1 MNRRSFLALV
11 LSLSVFSAAFAQQ
24 QQQPQPAPHTTVSS
38 PEDEDVVK
46 ITTNLVQVDAVVTDR
61 SGKVVTDLA
70 PSDFQIFEDGHPQSI
85 TNFSFV
91 NTSAAPASTA
101 VKAATA
107 ATTPKGGAANVPVP
121 PARLRPEQVRRTIAL
136 VVDDLG
142 LSFESMHF
150 VRAGLRKFVA
160 EQMQEGDLVA
170 IIRTGG
176 GVGALQQFTTD
187 KQLLNAAIEH
197 INWDLRGR
205 SGFGAFAAIEN
216 DPLSNFANSR
226 PMVSGGSGSGV
237 SSQGLQNA
245 MGNQTPE
252 RDARNKANDFKEEV
266 FAVGTLGAI
275 NYVIRGLKDLPG
287 RKSVVLVSD
296 SLAIFSP
303 QGDAND
309 RVLEA
314 MRRLTDLANRASV
327 VIYTIDARGLP
338 VNLFQAQDQPQGVV
352 KLPDGTKVSGLS
364 APATAQNLTRRSQ
377 ELIRSQD
384 GLSYLAAQTGGF
396 FVNNNNYLN
405 DGLRIVMD
413 DQKGFYLIGYR
424 PGESTFDPRT
434 GRQRFHDI
442 AVRVTRPGLSV
453 RTRTGFFGISDEEA
467 KPVRSTAAEQ
477 LMAAITS
484 PFGSGDVDL
493 RLTSLFFNDAQS
505 GSFMRSLIYV
515 DARSLTFRE
524 QADGSRKAN
533 MDVVAVTFGAD
544 GMIVD
549 QRSTP
554 ETIVVRAEQYQQMLK
569 SGLIFGINLPIKKA
583 GAYQL
588 RVAVRDSASERVGS
602 ASQFIEVPRL
612 EQNRLTLSGIYLA
625 SNEQATLLQDRRRAV
640 PPPTLTNTGGGA
652 TFGELAPE
660 SGPAVRRFQA
670 GTVIDYGFEVYNPR
684 LDKATGRP
692 QLQTQ
697 VRLFQAARQVYAG
710 KMIPIIAAASYAR
723 RVAAIGHLQLGTN
736 LAAGEYILQV
746 IVVDKLAKEK
756 QQVAEQWI
764 DFEIK

>member
-1 MNRRSFLALV
+1 MNRRSLLALAV
-11 LSLSVFSAAFAQQ
+11 SLSLLSSVFA
-24 QQQPQPAPHTTVSS
+24 QQQPQPGADLTS
-38 PEDEDVVK
+38 PSVQDEDVVK
-46 ITTNLVQVDAVVTDR
+46 ITTNLVQIDAVVTDR

-70 PSDFQIFEDGHPQSI
+70 PSDFQIFEDGQPQPI

-91 NTSAAPASTA
+91 NTGADRPSAANNAT
-101 VKAATA
+101 TA
-107 ATTPKGGAANVPVP
+107 AAKTERKRDAVRVPVP

-150 VRAGLRKFVA
+150 VREGLRKFVA
-160 EQMQEGDLVA
+160 EQVQEGDLVA

-187 KQLLNAAIEH
+187 KQLLNSAIEN

-205 SGFGAFAAIEN
+205 SGFSAFAAIEN
-216 DPLSNFANSR
+216 DPLSNFAASR
-226 PMVSGGSGSGV
+226 PMISGGSGSGT

-245 MGNQTPE
+245 MGNQSA

-275 NYVIRGLKDLPG
+275 NYVIRGLTDLPG

-303 QGDAND
+303 TGDTND

-352 KLPDGTKVSGLS
+352 KLREGLKVSGLS
-364 APATAQNLTRRSQ
+364 APATAKNMTQRSQ

-384 GLSYLAAQTGGF
+384 GLNYLAAQTGGF
-396 FVNNNNYLN
+396 FINNNNYLN
-405 DGLRIVMD
+405 DGLRRVME

-424 PGESTFDPRT
+424 PSDATFDAKQ
-434 GRQRFHDI
+434 GRKRFHDI
-442 AVRVTRPGLSV
+442 TVKVTRPGLEV

-467 KPVRSTAAEQ
+467 KPVRSTPAEQ

-515 DARSLTFRE
+515 DARGLTFTE
-524 QADGSRKAN
+524 QSDGTRKAN
-533 MDVVAVTFGAD
+533 MDVVAVAFGDD
-544 GMIVD
+544 GTMVD
-549 QRSTP
+549 QRIIP
-554 ETIVVRAEQYQQMLK
+554 ESVVVSAEQYRNILK
-569 SGLIFGINLPIKKA
+569 SGLIFGINLPIRKP

-625 SNEQATLLQDRRRAV
+625 SNQQATTLLGREKDGL
-640 PPPTLTNTGGGA
+640 PPAMTSTGSDATL
-652 TFGELAPE
+652 GELDPE
-660 SGPAVRRFQA
+660 SGPAIRRFKA
-670 GTVIDYGFEVYNPR
+670 GSVIDYGFEVYNAR

-697 VRLFQAARQVYAG
+697 VRLYKDTKQVYAG
-710 KMIPIIAAASYAR
+710 RLIPIMGEAADAR
-723 RVAAIGHLQLGTN
+723 RVVAIGHLQLGTN
-736 LAAGEYILQV
+736 LAPGEYLLQV
-746 IVVDKLAKEK
+746 IVIDKLAKEK
-756 QQVAEQWI
+756 HQITQQWI

>member
-1 MNRRSFLALV
+1 MNRQTSLAFVLV
-11 LSLSVFSAAFAQQ
+11 MALLSSVFAQQ
-24 QQQPQPAPHTTVSS
+24 QQPSSRSTTSS
-38 PEDEDVVK
+38 AQDEDVVK

-61 SGKVVTDLA
+61 SGKIVTDLA
-70 PSDFQIFEDGHPQSI
+70 PEEFQIFEDGRSQPI

-91 NTSAAPASTA
+91 TTGGHDPSAAANRATI
-101 VKAATA
+101 AAE
-107 ATTPKGGAANVPVP
+107 PKRGETSVPLP
-121 PARLRPEQVRRTIAL
+121 PARLRPEQVRRTVAL

-150 VRAGLRKFVA
+150 VREGLRKFVD

-187 KQLLNAAIEH
+187 KQLLHAAIEH
-197 INWDLRGR
+197 INWDIRGR
-205 SGFGAFAAIEN
+205 SGYSAFAAIEN

-226 PMVSGGSGSGV
+226 PMVSGGSGSATM
-237 SSQGLQNA
+237 SQGLQNTLS
-245 MGNQTPE
+245 GQSPE
-252 RDARNKANDFKEEV
+252 YDARNKESDFKEEV

-296 SLAIFSP
+296 SLAIFTP

-327 VIYTIDARGLP
+327 VIYTIDARGLA
-338 VNLFQAQDQPQGVV
+338 VNLFQAQDQPQGIV

-364 APATAQNLTRRSQ
+364 APATAQNMARRSL

-384 GLSYLAAQTGGF
+384 GLNYLAAQTGGF
-396 FVNNNNYLN
+396 FVNNDNRVD
-405 DGLRIVMD
+405 DGLRRVLD
-413 DQKGFYLIGYR
+413 DQKGYYLIGYR
-424 PGESTFDPRT
+424 PEESTFDPKT
-434 GRQRFHDI
+434 GRKRFHDI
-442 AVRVTRPGLSV
+442 AVRVKRPGLNV
-453 RTRTGFFGISDEEA
+453 RTRTGFFGISDENA
-467 KPVRSTAAEQ
+467 RPLRATAAEQ
-477 LMAAITS
+477 LLAAITS
-484 PFGSGDVDL
+484 PFASGDVTL

-515 DARSLTFRE
+515 DARSLTFKE
-524 QADGSRKAN
+524 QADGARKAG

-544 GMIVD
+544 GTIVD
-549 QRSTP
+549 QRIIP
-554 ETIVVRAEQYQQMLK
+554 ETVVVRAEQYQNILK

-588 RVAVRDSASERVGS
+588 RVAVRDTASERVGS
-602 ASQFIEVPRL
+602 ASQFIEVPRM
-612 EQNRLTLSGIYLA
+612 ERSRLTLSGIYLA
-625 SNEQATLLQDRRRAV
+625 SNQQATAIVGRARGAM
-640 PPPTLTNTGGGA
+640 PALTSTRED
-652 TFGELAPE
+652 TSLGESDPE

-670 GTVIDYGFEVYNPR
+670 GTVIDYGFEIYNVKIDR
-684 LDKATGRP
+684 ATGKP
-692 QLQTQ
+692 QLETQ
-697 VRLFQAARQVYAG
+697 VRLFRDNQQVYAG
-710 KMIPIIAAASYAR
+710 RLIPIRVGAADAS

-736 LAAGEYILQV
+736 LAPGEYQLQV
-746 IVVDKLAKEK
+746 IVIDRLAKEK
-756 QQVAEQWI
+756 RQATGQWI
-764 DFEIK
+764 EFEIK